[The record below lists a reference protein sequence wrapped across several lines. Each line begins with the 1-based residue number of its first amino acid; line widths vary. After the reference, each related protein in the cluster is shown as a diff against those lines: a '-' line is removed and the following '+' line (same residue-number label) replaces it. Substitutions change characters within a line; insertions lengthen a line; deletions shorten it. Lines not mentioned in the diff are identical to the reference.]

1 MKMDIEGSE
10 VEVLPDLIY
19 EKSLQNI
26 DGLMIEF
33 HVAIAKD
40 SARKEATTVLQ
51 TLTHDYVKFNNLINK
66 EHKIE
71 IIDLDDESYY
81 LSHQPLPNC
90 KSWSW

>member
-51 TLTHDYVKFNNLINK
+51 TLTHDYVKFNNLVNK